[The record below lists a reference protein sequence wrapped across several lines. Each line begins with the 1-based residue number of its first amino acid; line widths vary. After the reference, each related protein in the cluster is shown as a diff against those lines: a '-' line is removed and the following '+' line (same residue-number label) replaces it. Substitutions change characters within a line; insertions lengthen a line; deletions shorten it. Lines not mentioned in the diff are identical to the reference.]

1 MFVIFKEG
9 YKSKR
14 RNFYIMSDK
23 LLFIS
28 VFNFGAIEMAKNHLK
43 SLRIR
48 GITNHRSYV
57 TDSESHT
64 VLKSMGYPVYLIEND
79 DIQKESTNFGTSKF
93 NNMSYVRYHVIK
105 YLLQK
110 GYDVW
115 YMDVDTVVLQ
125 DVTPIYVEYKER
137 GTCDVMFQTDIN
149 MPCTGCMLFFKCE
162 RAVLLVDTII
172 ANQNDKANDQLIM
185 NEILHNCPEMVRH
198 ANFSMFMFPNGLLYF
213 DEDIVKC
220 PDNYRNIKDAYLA
233 KEDNVVHFV
242 HANWMVGDHNKIGAL
257 KKCGLWFV

>member
-1 MFVIFKEG
+1 
-9 YKSKR
+9 
-14 RNFYIMSDK
+14 MSDK

-43 SLRIR
+43 SLRNQ

-57 TDSESHT
+57 TDSESHA
-64 VLKSMGYPVYLIEND
+64 VLKSMGYRVYLIQND
-79 DIQKESTNFGTSKF
+79 DIQKESTNFGTPEF
-93 NNMSYVRYHVIK
+93 NNMSYLRYYVIK
-105 YLLQK
+105 ELMNR
-110 GYDVW
+110 GHDVW
-115 YMDVDTVVLQ
+115 YMDVDTVVLH

-162 RAVLLVDTII
+162 RSVLLVDTII
-172 ANQNDKANDQLIM
+172 ANQNDKANDQLM
-185 NEILHNCPEMVRH
+185 VNEILHNRPEMVRH

-220 PDNYRNIKDAYLA
+220 PDNYRSIKNAYLA
-233 KEDNVVHFV
+233 KEDKVVHFV
-242 HANWMVGDHNKIGAL
+242 HANWMVGDETKTNAL